1 MAESL
6 NSVLVVRATHT
17 AATATDET
25 YTMVRAATVMDFVV
39 IATDG
44 NAGGLTLESPAATA
58 ITGAMDP
65 GTTGDT
71 IVLRPATG
79 GVMVAASKDLIAG
92 DVLAF
97 SPGVDTGLWE
107 AYAYLYPTPAVAE

>member
-6 NSVLVVRATHT
+6 NNVLVVRATHT
-17 AATATDET
+17 AATAVDET
-25 YTMVRAATVMDFVV
+25 YTMARAATVMDFLVV
-39 IATDG
+39 AT
-44 NAGGLTLESPAATA
+44 NAVAGGVTLESPAATA
-58 ITGAMDP
+58 ITGALDP

-79 GVMVAASKDLIAG
+79 GVMVAAAKDLIAG

-97 SPGVDTGLWE
+97 SPGADIGLWE